1 MRSLPPAML
10 ATPCGIAHC
19 SRDDPACWRRTMQP
33 LHGVSARVAPLDSL
47 LSPSAGPRV
56 RLIKLDA
63 QGWECKALGGL
74 ARTLASDGRAAGA
87 TLVAELASGWL
98 SAQCCGMRWLQ
109 HLMRVRP
116 DWEVRCTAKAWA
128 EATCV
133 SFARGPA
140 SNASQLPS
148 SVVGAE
154 VVPQLSLTEREQLM
168 RSMAR
173 CRRGDPNDVLPLE
186 RPCCPAANPEE
197 SLHTVGRCAA
207 RKARGLCVSQA
218 RAAWVRTYCK
228 TDCAPPSRTVSFEY
242 PCSDRSRPSP
252 LISKP

>member
-1 MRSLPPAML
+1 MK
-10 ATPCGIAHC
+10 
-19 SRDDPACWRRTMQP
+19 P
-33 LHGVSARVAPLDSL
+33 LRGASARVAALDSL
-47 LSPSAGPRV
+47 IPSVGPPV

-74 ARTLASDGRAAGA
+74 VRTLAADGRAAGA
-87 TLVAELASGWL
+87 ILVAELASGWL
-98 SAQCCGMRWLQ
+98 NAQCCGMRWLQ

-133 SFARGPA
+133 SFARPA
-140 SNASQLPS
+140 SNASRLPS
-148 SVVGAE
+148 SVVGSEIVA
-154 VVPQLSLTEREQLM
+154 PLNASEREEIV
-168 RSMAR
+168 RSMER
-173 CRRGDPNDVLPLE
+173 CRRGDPNDMLPLE

-197 SLHTVGRCAA
+197 KLHTVGRCAA

-228 TDCAPPSRTVSFEY
+228 NKCSARARSQIVSF
-242 PCSDRSRPSP
+242 SNRPAACVERARHTSWP
-252 LISKP
+252 SSG